1 MSLALYKFKNHSI
14 ALKTSENDSYFKF
27 RKATVTDICDLT
39 DYNCTFGIISL
50 QACANQNVKITV
62 YHSNWYQTS
71 DIIGTESWTEFKT
84 IDLVA
89 NQTFCELLD
98 LPVCKF
104 IKLKVESTSDEV
116 VKAGIYLVMA

>member
-1 MSLALYKFKNHSI
+1 MSLGLYKFKGNSI
-14 ALKTSENDSYFKF
+14 NLKNTRNDNYFQF

-50 QACANQNVKITV
+50 QACANQDVKITI

-84 IDLVA
+84 IDLKA
-89 NQTFCELLD
+89 KETFCELLD

-104 IKLKVESTSDEV
+104 IKFKVESTSDEV